1 MAPFHWLLILFI
13 TVPLVEIYL
22 LIELGG
28 LVGTVP
34 TIMLVVL
41 TAMVGA
47 KLVRAQGL
55 ITIARVR
62 HSLDQGEVPAMTLLE
77 GVVLLVAGA
86 LLLTPGFLTDLLG
99 FLALVPDLRR
109 RAIRW
114 LLQRAVMASDSQ
126 QTPRRG
132 PQTLDGEYHRDE

>member
-1 MAPFHWLLILFI
+1 MSPFHWLLLLFI

-28 LVGTVP
+28 LVGAVP

-62 HSLDQGEVPAMTLLE
+62 HSLDQGEIPAMTLLE
-77 GVVLLVAGA
+77 GVTLLVAGA
-86 LLLTPGFLTDLLG
+86 LLLTPGFITDVLG
-99 FLALVPDLRR
+99 FLALVPDLRQK
-109 RAIRW
+109 AIRW
-114 LLQRAVMASDSQ
+114 LLQRAVVASDSK
-126 QTPRRG
+126 QTGQRG
-132 PQTLDGEYHRDE
+132 PRTIDGEYRRED

>member
-13 TVPLVEIYL
+13 TVPLLEMYL

-28 LVGTVP
+28 FIGTVP

-62 HSLDQGEVPAMTLLE
+62 HALDRGEVPAMTLLE
-77 GVVLLVAGA
+77 GVALLVAGA
-86 LLLTPGFLTDLLG
+86 LLLTPGFVTDVLG
-99 FLALVPDLRR
+99 FLALMPDLRR
-109 RAIRW
+109 RAIGW
-114 LLQRAVMASDSQ
+114 LLQRAAVATNAQ
-126 QTPRRG
+126 QGPRRG
-132 PQTLDGEYHRDE
+132 PQTLDGEYHREE